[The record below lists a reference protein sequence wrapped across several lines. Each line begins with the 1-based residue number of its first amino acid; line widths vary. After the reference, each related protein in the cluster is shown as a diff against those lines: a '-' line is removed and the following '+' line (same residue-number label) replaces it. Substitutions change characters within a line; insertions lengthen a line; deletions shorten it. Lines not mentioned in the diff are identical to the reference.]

1 MYNYSLLYQIVVE
14 ICVFVIPLGGVCKA
28 SVCSNFSVLCYVHGG
43 LWVVMLMF
51 DFFYRIQHNKNRKL
65 GYLEFYRK
73 TRYIRQVPLLV
84 SSGGSVAQPSM
95 TSLKLQFNLLIL
107 LCLNLVSLVYNSSYV
122 LCVFASSQCVASDC
136 PDSSL

>member
-73 TRYIRQVPLLV
+73 TRYIRRVPLLV
-84 SSGGSVAQPSM
+84 SSGGSVAQ
-95 TSLKLQFNLLIL
+95 
-107 LCLNLVSLVYNSSYV
+107 SSHD
-122 LCVFASSQCVASDC
+122 FSQIIV
-136 PDSSL
+136 